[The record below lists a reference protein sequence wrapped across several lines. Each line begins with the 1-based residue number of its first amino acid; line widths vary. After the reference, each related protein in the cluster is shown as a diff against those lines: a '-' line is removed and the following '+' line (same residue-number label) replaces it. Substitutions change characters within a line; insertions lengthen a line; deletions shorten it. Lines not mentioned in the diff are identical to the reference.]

1 MIISLRLVAAIVL
14 AATMTAPGLA
24 AASPSDPLN
33 SRGVVVDGREPPKV
47 RAESWVVA
55 DADTGD
61 VLAAKG
67 AHERLRPAST
77 LKTLTAVTLLPR
89 LNLEDRY
96 RVQWEDAHTVGSA
109 VGIVPGSRYTIDELF
124 YGMLL
129 PSGNDAAQAL
139 ASAAGSKRKTVR
151 AMNRRAVALGAL
163 DTTAVNPTGL
173 DAKGQ
178 FSSAFDLAIFAREG
192 LTDKDFRRYVSTV
205 STSFPAQEPKRDK
218 RRDSYMIYN
227 QNPLLLDGY
236 RGILG
241 VKTGYTTLAGRTFVG
256 AVERGGRT
264 LIVTLMGLVDPTDTS
279 AERLLKWGF
288 DHGDDVSPVGS
299 LDAVST
305 TAEPTHVVT
314 SAPKPQTAGVS
325 APLDDGSSALRRSI
339 WVALAVG
346 LIGGGW
352 WLQRRRT

>member
-1 MIISLRLVAAIVL
+1 MITFARVAAAVLL
-14 AATMTAPGLA
+14 AASVSAPAVA
-24 AASPSDPLN
+24 AASPSDPLKAH
-33 SRGVVVDGREPPKV
+33 GVVVDGREPPKV
-47 RAESWVVA
+47 RAKAWVVA
-55 DADTGD
+55 DADTGE

-67 AHERLRPAST
+67 AHDRLRPAST

-89 LNLEDRY
+89 LDLSDRY

-139 ASAAGSKRKTVR
+139 ASAAGGKRKTVR
-151 AMNRRAVALGAL
+151 AMNREAADLGAN

-192 LTDKDFRRYVSTV
+192 LTNKDFRRYVSTV

-236 RGILG
+236 RGVLG
-241 VKTGYTTLAGRTFVG
+241 VKTGYTTLAGRTFIG

-279 AERLLKWGF
+279 ADRLFTWGF
-288 DHGDDVSPVGS
+288 THGDDVTPVGS
-299 LDAVST
+299 LNAVAST
-305 TAEPTHVVT
+305 SGPTHIAT
-314 SAPKPQTAGVS
+314 AAPTPQAAGVS
-325 APLDDGSSALRRSI
+325 APLDDDSSALGRSL

-352 WLQRRRT
+352 WLQRRRA